1 MGEKRR
7 NNINK
12 IGEVNYNKQ
21 GEMMEIIEYYNF
33 QNVVVLLKNTNTVV
47 KVRYDSFKKGNVR
60 DINYPSVGSWYNWRR
75 KIYTWNKIL

>member
-47 KVRYDSFKKGNVR
+47 KVRYDSFKK
-60 DINYPSVGSWYNWRR
+60 R
-75 KIYTWNKIL
+75 KC